1 MLKTKILHPDLLYS
15 LARMGHGSQIL
26 IADGNFPFETESPA
40 TAHKVFLN
48 LTPGILN
55 VADVLKVLADSIE
68 IEEATFMATPDDSH
82 QPVYDDYKLLL
93 PESVTISKLKRFDF
107 YYKVNSPKTALVIAT
122 GEIRR
127 YANLLLVVGVVKANT
142 GG

>member
-48 LTPGILN
+48 LTPGIVN
-55 VADVLKVLADSIE
+55 VTDVLKVLADSIE
-68 IEEATFMATPDDSH
+68 IEDATFMATPDDNQH
-82 QPVYDDYKLLL
+82 PVYDEFKMLL
-93 PESVTISKLKRFDF
+93 PESVSISKLKRFDF
-107 YYKVNSPKTALVIAT
+107 YHKVKSPKTALVIAT
-122 GEIRR
+122 GETRR
-127 YANLLLVVGVVKANT
+127 FANLLLTVGVVSGNS
-142 GG
+142 GD